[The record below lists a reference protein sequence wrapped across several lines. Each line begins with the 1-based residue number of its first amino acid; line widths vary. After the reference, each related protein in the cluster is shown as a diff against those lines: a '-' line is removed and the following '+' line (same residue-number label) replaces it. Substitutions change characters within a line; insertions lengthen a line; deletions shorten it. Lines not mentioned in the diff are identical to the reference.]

1 MEGDFMEGCNK
12 GNCYIEGALKSI
24 GGKWK
29 ILIVWAIS
37 QNEVIRFNDL
47 QRKVDGISS
56 LMLSKN
62 LKELEKDSLVIRHQY
77 NEIPPRV
84 EYKLS
89 EFGQRLTVVLKSLGK
104 WGYEVRESQKQQDP
118 NGTFHEILDVKIL
131 NKKSK

>member
-1 MEGDFMEGCNK
+1 MEAAFMEG
-12 GNCYIEGALKSI
+12 CYIEGALKAI

-29 ILIVWAIS
+29 ILIIWTMS
-37 QNEVIRFNDL
+37 QNGVIRFNDL

-77 NEIPPRV
+77 NEVPPRV

-89 EFGQRLTVVLKSLGK
+89 EFGQKLIVVLEYLGK
-104 WGYEVRESQKQQDP
+104 WGFEVYKY
-118 NGTFHEILDVKIL
+118 
-131 NKKSK
+131 KKSSF

>member
-1 MEGDFMEGCNK
+1 MED
-12 GNCYIEGALKSI
+12 CYIGCALKAI

-29 ILIVWAIS
+29 LLIIWTMS
-37 QNEVIRFNDL
+37 QNGVIRFNEL

-62 LKELEKDSLVIRHQY
+62 LKELEEDCLIIRHQY

-89 EFGQRLTVVLKSLGK
+89 ELSQKLIVVLHYLGE
-104 WGYEVRESQKQQDP
+104 WGDEVYKY
-118 NGTFHEILDVKIL
+118 
-131 NKKSK
+131 KKTSA